1 METEEHEVRSLRRGL
16 RDLVALTTLPAIW
29 AGVQPHNIAKSL
41 SEVLL
46 TTLDLDLVYIYLK
59 RFSDSVPQELVK
71 TTQGLIVG
79 TEAQKIGK
87 SLAPVLKINLENPLL
102 SIPDPLL
109 ETGTMQIAVVPIGYE
124 AIDGFI
130 MAGVRSANPIT
141 ELDRLLI
148 GVAANQ
154 AVTALQ
160 QAQLVIDLR
169 IANQLKSNLLIKEQ
183 SARREA
189 EVAQRQMRFLAEA
202 SATLAANLDY
212 ETTLMH
218 VVDLAVPTIA
228 DWCTVYLFTEN
239 GNVQIV
245 RTAAK
250 TFPMYQILMEIQKQI
265 LFDVN
270 SLLGTEHVLRTG
282 KSLFIPEID
291 TLLLKGYTKNA
302 ALVDLMKQLNPQ
314 SAIVVAL
321 QAREQILGAISLNLS
336 EADHR
341 YDFNDLAL
349 AEELAHRIATAI
361 DRARLYKAEQT
372 AREALQVRV
381 QLQALIAELGQQAL
395 ISYDLPTLMNKA
407 TVLLAQTLGVEY
419 TNILELHSDENRLL
433 LKAGVGWKVGL
444 VGHAYVSAGLESQAG
459 YTLASSHPIIVEDL
473 RTESRFNGPTLLRE
487 HGVISSMSVIIQGHE
502 GPWGV
507 LSVHTTQ
514 QRTFTPDDIYFLQS
528 ATNVLG
534 AALERARWYEQA
546 QETATLKERQRIV
559 RELHDAVSQTLFA
572 ANLMA
577 ETLPRLW
584 EQNPEKA
591 LERTHQLH
599 QLTRGTAAEMRVL
612 LIELRP
618 ESVINANL
626 ADLLTQLGYAMPG
639 RKNIDVS
646 VIVRGKNEPP
656 LPPDVQMAF
665 YRVAQESLNN
675 IIKHGQAKQARIRL
689 IRTKMQTSLIVT
701 DNGSGFDLG
710 TSSRGIGLQSMWERA
725 RSIGA
730 LFDIKSKLGRGSQVR
745 LTWTVPGESRVSV

>member
-29 AGVQPHNIAKSL
+29 AGSQPHGIAKSL

-59 RFSDSVPQELVK
+59 RLSDASSQELVR

-79 TEAQKIGK
+79 AEAQKIGK
-87 SLAPVLKINLENPLL
+87 RLSPVLKINLENPHL

-109 ETGTMQIAVVPIGYE
+109 ETGTMQIAVVPIGDE

-130 MAGVRSANPIT
+130 VAGVRSANPIT

-169 IANQLKSNLLIKEQ
+169 IANQLKGNLLIKEQ

-202 SATLAANLDY
+202 SATLAASLDY
-212 ETTLMH
+212 ETTLIH
-218 VVDLAVPTIA
+218 VADLAVPTIA

-239 GNVQIV
+239 GTVQIV

-250 TFPMYQILMEIQKQI
+250 TFHMYEIIMEIQKQI
-265 LFDVN
+265 PFDVN
-270 SLLGTEHVLRTG
+270 GLLGTEQVLRTG

-291 TLLLKGYTKNA
+291 ATILKGYNKNA
-302 ALVDLMKQLNPQ
+302 PLVDLVKQLNPQ

-321 QAREQILGAISLNLS
+321 QAREQILGAVSLNLS
-336 EADHR
+336 ESDHR

-349 AEELAHRIATAI
+349 AEELAHHIATAI

-372 AREALQVRV
+372 ARETLQVRV
-381 QLQALIAELGQQAL
+381 HVQSVIADLVQQAL
-395 ISYDLPTLMNKA
+395 ISDDVLRLMNDAAAILTKA
-407 TVLLAQTLGVEY
+407 LGAEY
-419 TNILELHSDENRLL
+419 TKILEYQPDKNRLL
-433 LKAGVGWKVGL
+433 LKAGVGWKEGQ
-444 VGHAYVSAGLESQAG
+444 VGHAFLSAGLESQAG
-459 YTLASSHPIIVEDL
+459 YTLVSSQPVIVEDL
-473 RTESRFNGPTLLRE
+473 QTETRFHGTPLLLE
-487 HGVISSMSVIIQGHE
+487 HGVVSGMGVLIQGQE

-507 LSVHTTQ
+507 LSVHSTRR
-514 QRTFTPDDIYFLQS
+514 RTFTPDDIYFLQS
-528 ATNVLG
+528 AANVLG

-546 QETATLKERQRIV
+546 QETATLQERHRIA

-591 LERTHQLH
+591 LERTHQLY

-639 RKNIDVS
+639 SKNIDVS

-656 LPPDVQMAF
+656 LPSDVQLAF

-675 IIKHGQAKQARIRL
+675 IIKHGQARQARIRL
-689 IRTKMQTSLIVT
+689 MRTKMQTTLIVT
-701 DNGSGFDLG
+701 DNGSGFDVE
-710 TSSRGIGLQSMWERA
+710 TSPKGMGLKSMWERA
-725 RSIGA
+725 RSIGGA
-730 LFDIKSKLGRGSQVR
+730 LDIKSKIGRGSQVR
-745 LTWTVPGESRVSV
+745 LMWNVPDESRVSV